1 MKKIYMVKKNPN
13 MPESE
18 DNWIMMNGY
27 EFARFMETEEGKSRR
42 KNFAQIDACG
52 EEDDIYVVECGEERA
67 KEWRSEKDAHD
78 YLKECEAESGIE
90 TVSFDVVEVDGEE
103 LSLEEVVAD
112 PESDVVEEAF
122 KHMSL
127 EQLSA
132 ALDTLSDDEYYLI
145 FSLYL
150 RDEPYSEY
158 ELSRVSGIPR
168 TTISYRKKQILEKLV
183 GEMLKKI

>member
-27 EFARFMETEEGKSRR
+27 EFARFMETEEGQRR
-42 KNFAQIDACG
+42 KKNFAQIDACG

-78 YLKECEAESGIE
+78 YLKECEVESGIE

-103 LSLEEVVAD
+103 LSLEEVVEN
-112 PESDVVEEAF
+112 PESDVVAEVIRKVAHDDLMEA
-122 KHMSL
+122 
-127 EQLSA
+127 LS
-132 ALDTLSDDEYYLI
+132 TLSDSDYDLI
-145 FSLYL
+145 YQLFLS
-150 RDEPYSEY
+150 DEPLSLSEIAERENVY
-158 ELSRVSGIPR
+158 VS
-168 TTISYRKKQILEKLV
+168 TIMRRRDKILEKI
-183 GEMLKKI
+183 KKYF

>member
-13 MPESE
+13 MSESE

-90 TVSFDVVEVDGEE
+90 TVSFDFVEVDGEE

-112 PESDVVEEAF
+112 PNSDF
-122 KHMSL
+122 LTDLIRKL
-127 EQLSA
+127 EQEKLMHILE
-132 ALDTLSDDEYYLI
+132 ALPLEDYAI
-145 FSLYL
+145 IHHLYL
-150 RDEPYSEY
+150 SETPIS
-158 ELSRVSGIPR
+158 ER
-168 TTISYRKKQILEKLV
+168 TLARKMNLPQKTLNNRKLQIFAR
-183 GEMLKKI
+183 LKKFMKN

>member
-1 MKKIYMVKKNPN
+1 MKKFYMVKKNPN

-90 TVSFDVVEVDGEE
+90 TVSFDCVEVDGEE
-103 LSLEEVVAD
+103 LSLEEVVED
-112 PESDVVEEAF
+112 PESDVVAEVIRKVTHDALMEA
-122 KHMSL
+122 
-127 EQLSA
+127 LSI
-132 ALDTLSDDEYYLI
+132 LSDSDYDLI
-145 FSLYL
+145 YHLYL
-150 RDEPYSEY
+150 ADERLTAREY
-158 ELSRVSGIPR
+158 AAKMRVCDVV
-168 TTISYRKKQILEKLV
+168 ISKKKKRIIKKLKNFF
-183 GEMLKKI
+183 GYDG